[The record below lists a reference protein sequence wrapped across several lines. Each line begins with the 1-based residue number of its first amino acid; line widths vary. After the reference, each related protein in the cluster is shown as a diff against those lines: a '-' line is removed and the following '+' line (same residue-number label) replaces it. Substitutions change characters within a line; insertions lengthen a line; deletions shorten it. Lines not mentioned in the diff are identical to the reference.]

1 MRPGRPL
8 YSAVRGMNMADDF
21 GDKTEA
27 PTPKRRQEAREQGQ
41 IARSPDLTAAA
52 LLLAVIVMLDWYGP
66 GLIGALKTLM
76 TQMLGPESLQDTSR
90 EGAANWFVIA
100 LRLVAGALAPLMIGL
115 VLVAI
120 VINLVQVGFFLNFK
134 RLQPQITAL
143 NPFKG
148 LKKIFSGRDGLMQ
161 LVMSLLKLTFV
172 ACVAYSAVHGKLDLI
187 LSTQN
192 KEFIGIFALGA
203 QIVYSVG
210 LRIGAVLLILAILD
224 YAWQRFRNEQKLKMS
239 KQEIKEEMRR
249 MEGDPQVKS
258 RRRQIAL
265 ARITQGIRQ
274 NVPTADVIVTNPTEF
289 AVALKYDSDTMHA
302 PKVVA
307 KGTDFLAHTIRM
319 IAIEHGIPVLERP
332 PLARALYRLVEVGQE
347 IPEQFYSAVAE
358 ILAYVYELSGKL
370 KENRPVAA
378 T

>member
-1 MRPGRPL
+1 
-8 YSAVRGMNMADDF
+8 MAEDF

-27 PTPKRRQEAREQGQ
+27 PTPRRRAEAREQGQ

-76 TQMLGPESLQDTSR
+76 SQMLGPESLHDTSR
-90 EGAANWFVIA
+90 DGAASWFVIA
-100 LRLVAGALAPLMIGL
+100 IRLVAGALAPLLIGL
-115 VLVAI
+115 VIVAVI
-120 VINLVQVGFFLNFK
+120 VNLLQVGFFLNFK
-134 RLQPQITAL
+134 RLQPQISAL

-148 LKKIFSGRDGLMQ
+148 LKKIFSGRDGLVH
-161 LVMSLLKLTFV
+161 LAMSLLKLTFV
-172 ACVAYSAVHGKLDLI
+172 ALVAYSAVHGKLDLI

-192 KEFIGIFALGA
+192 KEFIGIFAMGA
-203 QIVYSVG
+203 EIVYSIG
-210 LRIGAVLLILAILD
+210 LRIGMVLLILAILD
-224 YAWQRFRNEQKLKMS
+224 YAWQKWRNEQQLKMS

-249 MEGDPQVKS
+249 MEGDPQIKS

-265 ARITQGIRQ
+265 QRITQAIRK

-302 PKVVA
+302 PRVVA
-307 KGTDFLAHTIRM
+307 KGVDYLAHTIRM
-319 IAIEHGIPVLERP
+319 IAIENGIPILERP

-370 KENRPVAA
+370 KQKREYV
-378 T
+378 TT